1 MENITQIPGRGGSAF
16 THMHST
22 ETQHVFFLGAGASRA
37 EQFDDFYKV
46 SISKANDTVEAIE
59 KLNIKEMDG
68 FGARHSLSAATW
80 KGKTILFGGQ
90 DVMKEEVLNEMFV
103 YDHEKGEL
111 E

>member
-1 MENITQIPGRGGSAF
+1 MEHKSEISGRGGSAF

-22 ETQHVFFLGAGASRA
+22 ETQHVFLLAAGASRQ
-37 EQFDDFYKV
+37 EQFDDFFKIA
-46 SISKANDTVEAIE
+46 ISKANDNVDAVE
-59 KLNIKEMDG
+59 KLDIREMDG

-90 DVMKEEVLNEMFV
+90 DVVKEEVLNEMFV
-103 YDHEKGEL
+103 YHHEKGEL